1 MNSENNVENNVEN
14 TVESTVEST
23 VENTVESTVEN
34 NVENVMVG
42 GGKKSFF
49 ELYTV
54 WIKKYKFSLFAFVTI
69 ISIYIAHTQE
79 SFIKI
84 ANIIRKN

>member
-1 MNSENNVENNVEN
+1 M
-14 TVESTVEST
+14 
-23 VENTVESTVEN
+23 
-34 NVENVMVG
+34 
-42 GGKKSFF
+42 
-49 ELYTV
+49 

>member
-1 MNSENNVENNVEN
+1 MNSENNVKNTVENTVENNVEN
-14 TVESTVEST
+14 TVK
-23 VENTVESTVEN
+23 NT
-34 NVENVMVG
+34 VENVMVG

-49 ELYTV
+49 ELYNI

-79 SFIKI
+79 SFIKVS
-84 ANIIRKN
+84 NIIRKINY